1 LLPSVFIIGPPRTGT
16 SWLHEILRRHIV
28 LPQHT
33 KDTRF
38 FDVHFYRGLEWYR
51 GHFPKSDGTRE
62 AAEVAPTYFASPPAC
77 DRIKQSI
84 PTARIICIFRHPVE
98 RIVSLYRLRRA
109 FGMIPWDF
117 EEALIRDAELI
128 ESSRYATHL
137 RRWQQA
143 FGPERVLPTFY
154 DDLRDDP
161 QAYVD
166 LLADFV
172 GMPRFTLAPWEL
184 HAMHAS
190 ESMTHPR
197 SYSWTHRGTL
207 VADWLKA
214 RRFGSLIAMIN
225 GSPVRKLFLG
235 GGKRFSPPSPTIAA
249 TICEL
254 LRDEISD
261 LEHMVN
267 RDLSAWKP
275 RSVSIPREI
284 HCKRATAVGV
294 E

>member
-1 LLPSVFIIGPPRTGT
+1 
-16 SWLHEILRRHIV
+16 
-28 LPQHT
+28 
-33 KDTRF
+33 
-38 FDVHFYRGLEWYR
+38 
-51 GHFPKSDGTRE
+51 
-62 AAEVAPTYFASPPAC
+62 
-77 DRIKQSI
+77 
-84 PTARIICIFRHPVE
+84 
-98 RIVSLYRLRRA
+98 
-109 FGMIPWDF
+109 MIPWDF

-154 DDLRDDP
+154 DDLRHDP

-166 LLADFV
+166 MLADFI
-172 GMPRFTLAPWEL
+172 GMARFRLEPWEL
-184 HAMHAS
+184 RTMHAS

-197 SYSWTHRGTL
+197 SYLWTHRGTL

-214 RRFGSLIAMIN
+214 RRFGRFIAMIN

-235 GGKRFSPPSPTIAA
+235 GGKRFSPPAPTIAS

-261 LEHMVN
+261 LEHIVN

-275 RSVSIPREI
+275 CSVSTAIDVHYEG
-284 HCKRATAVGV
+284 ATSVVLTDTEQFSAKAPDT
-294 E
+294 